1 MDIPPATTEKIPGD
15 PLIVH
20 ISDIHGYLTDAQSA
34 LGAVG
39 DAEQYPDLV
48 TTDESDQ
55 LHWADNDYILVTL
68 FCRRLLILASCRCG
82 VEEDKDT
89 ASAVSDTNDSA
100 RCVWVG
106 IGRSGPAPTGS
117 LA

>member
-1 MDIPPATTEKIPGD
+1 MLKLMERYTLENLKK
-15 PLIVH
+15 VF
-20 ISDIHGYLTDAQSA
+20 
-34 LGAVG
+34 
-39 DAEQYPDLV
+39 EQP
-48 TTDESDQ
+48 E
-55 LHWADNDYILVTL
+55 YIAWEIQRLLFDSL

-100 RCVWVG
+100 RCVRVG

>member
-1 MDIPPATTEKIPGD
+1 MK
-15 PLIVH
+15 VH
-20 ISDIHGYLTDAQSA
+20 IDSSTKGLTDTEYEQKPTEYLTR
-34 LGAVG
+34 
-39 DAEQYPDLV
+39 
-48 TTDESDQ
+48 
-55 LHWADNDYILVTL
+55 TL
-68 FCRRLLILASCRCG
+68 FCRRLLILLSCRCG